1 MEVLSNKTKEYIKA
15 YTKSCGNEL
24 VFPSTSSG
32 WNAVKY
38 HEWLTP
44 ENAESVCL
52 IERGE
57 VIESVCSWL
66 KENALVYCEYLGDG
80 EYTIDTEKLSNDM
93 KDFLNKK

>member
-15 YTKSCGNEL
+15 YTKSCSNEIFDDTMPT
-24 VFPSTSSG
+24 VDF
-32 WNAVKY
+32 
-38 HEWLTP
+38 HEWMSP
-44 ENAESVCL
+44 YNAESACL
-52 IERGE
+52 IEREE